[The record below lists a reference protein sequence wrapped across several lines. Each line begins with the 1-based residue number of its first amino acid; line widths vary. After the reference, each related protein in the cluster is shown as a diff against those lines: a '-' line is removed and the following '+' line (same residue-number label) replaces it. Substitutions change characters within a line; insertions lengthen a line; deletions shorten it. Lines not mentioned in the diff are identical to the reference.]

1 MQELDKTINILFA
14 QLDNKLETDGKRDA
28 IDEILLAS
36 PRETAVAS
44 LANHEAV
51 KQFRQEA
58 TDGFVRVDTA
68 RRLLTLIQ
76 VAVEVAIA

>member
-1 MQELDKTINILFA
+1 MLDLDKTINDLFA
-14 QLDNKLETDGKRDA
+14 KLDTKLEGDGKRDA

-36 PRETAVAS
+36 PRETTVTS
-44 LANHEAV
+44 LADHEVV

-76 VAVEVAIA
+76 VAVDVALA